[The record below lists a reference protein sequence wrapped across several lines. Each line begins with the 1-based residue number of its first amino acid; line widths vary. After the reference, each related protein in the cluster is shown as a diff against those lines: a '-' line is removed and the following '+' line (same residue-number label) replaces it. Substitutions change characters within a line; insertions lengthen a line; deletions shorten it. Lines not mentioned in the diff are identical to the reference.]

1 MAYSNRLL
9 RGTNPSFTT
18 GGNGLNPLIPLDV
31 SREII
36 KAAVTKSAALTMFKK
51 RPMSTA
57 QQRMPV
63 LSTKPTAYFVNGDTG
78 MKQTTSVSWE
88 NKFLDA
94 EEIAVIVPIP
104 EKLLD
109 DIDYDIW
116 GEIKPEIEEAIGV
129 ALDLAIFFGVNK
141 PASWPASIAAAA
153 IAAGNTV
160 TQGSSGVDVAEDLN
174 QVMAAVEADGFNI
187 DGFWMRNSMK
197 SVFRGLRS
205 TTKEFIF
212 MPNEAGLTDTVFK
225 GSLYGEKTVSS
236 MSGVFEAADDNTT
249 GSQFGVE
256 AVGFRGV
263 ELIGGDWSQG
273 IIGVRQDITYKLL
286 DQAVLQDGNG
296 DIIYNLPQQDMVAM
310 RVVCRFGFQVPNP
323 LNRMNQDATTR
334 YPFAVMRAAA

>member
-1 MAYSNRLL
+1 MSYTNRLL
-9 RGTNPSFTT
+9 RGTNPSFTSGT
-18 GGNGLNPLIPLDV
+18 NGLNPLIPLDV

-36 KAAVTKSAALTMFKK
+36 KSATQKSAALTMFKK

-78 MKQTTSVSWE
+78 MKQTTNVSWE

-129 ALDLAIFFGVNK
+129 ALDLAIFFGINK
-141 PASWPASIAAAA
+141 PSSWPTAIAAAA

-160 TQGSSGVDVAEDLN
+160 THGTSAVDVAEDLN
-174 QVMAAVEADGFNI
+174 QVMAAVEGDGFDVN
-187 DGFWMRNSMK
+187 GFWMRNSMK

-212 MPNEAGLTDTVFK
+212 LPNEAGLTDTVFK
-225 GSLYGEKTVSS
+225 GSLYGEKAVAS
-236 MSGVFEAADDNTT
+236 MSGVFETADTDATY
-249 GSQFGVE
+249 GVE
-256 AVGFRGV
+256 AQGANGV
-263 ELIGGDWSQG
+263 ELIAGDWSQG

-286 DQAVLQDGNG
+286 DQAVLQNASG
-296 DIIYNLPQQDMVAM
+296 DIVYNLPQQDMVAM
-310 RVVCRFGFQVPNP
+310 RVVCRFAFQVPNP
-323 LNRMNQDATTR
+323 LNRINTNSSTR
-334 YPFAVMRAAA
+334 YPFAVLRAAA

>member
-1 MAYSNRLL
+1 MAYSNRIL
-9 RGTNPSFTT
+9 RGTNPTFTT
-18 GGNGLNPLIPLDV
+18 GANGVNPLIPLDV

-36 KAAVTKSAALTMFKK
+36 KNATQKSAALTMFKK

-78 MKQTTSVSWE
+78 LKQTTNMSWE

-109 DIDYDIW
+109 DTDYDIW
-116 GEIKPEIEEAIGV
+116 GQIKPEIEEAIGV
-129 ALDLAIFFGVNK
+129 ALDAAIFFGLNK
-141 PASWPASIAAAA
+141 PASWPLSIAAAA

-160 TQGSSGVDVAEDLN
+160 THGTSTIDVADDLN
-174 QVMAAVEADGFNI
+174 NVMAAVEADGF
-187 DGFWMRNSMK
+187 DVSGFWMRNSMK
-197 SVFRGLRS
+197 AVFRGLRS

-212 MPNEAGLTDTVFK
+212 LPNEAGLTDTVFK
-225 GSLYGEKTVSS
+225 GSLYGEKAVTS
-236 MSGVFEAADDNTT
+236 MSGVFENNAAIVY
-249 GSQFGVE
+249 GVE
-256 AVGFRGV
+256 AAGAHPV
-263 ELIGGDWSQG
+263 EIIAGDWSQG

-310 RVVCRFGFQVPNP
+310 RVVCRFAFQVPNP
-323 LNRMNQDATTR
+323 MSRMNQDAATR
-334 YPFAVMRAAA
+334 YPFSVLRAV